1 MNTKE
6 RILHEALELFSI
18 RGYEAVSMRDI
29 SSAVGIRESSL
40 YKHYAGKQGI
50 LEAIINMAKEAIDE
64 MYKQLNVPEVEEM
77 NGLERYTQMKIEDI
91 ARLCTHMLI
100 KQMENETV
108 AKFRQL
114 LTIEQYKNT
123 EMKTL
128 FIQLFMERPLSYQ
141 EKVFDFLLEQ
151 RILEGE
157 SGRMLAIELFSPFF
171 MLQYKLQEDKET
183 LIKTLE
189 TYTIIFIKSHFNI
202 SNYNFCIL

>member
-77 NGLERYTQMKIEDI
+77 NELERYTQMTIEDI

-151 RILEGE
+151 RILEEE

-189 TYTIIFIKSHFNI
+189 TYTIRFIKSH
-202 SNYNFCIL
+202 LLEG

>member
-50 LEAIINMAKEAIDE
+50 LEAIIKMAKEAIDE
-64 MYKQLNVPEVEEM
+64 IYRQLNVPEVEEM
-77 NGLERYTQMKIEDI
+77 NGLERYMQMTIEDI

-189 TYTIIFIKSHFNI
+189 TYTIRFIKSH
-202 SNYNFCIL
+202 LLEG

>member
-6 RILHEALELFSI
+6 RILYEALELFST

-29 SSAVGIRESSL
+29 SSSVGIRESSI
-40 YKHYAGKQGI
+40 YKHYAGKRDI
-50 LEAIINMAKEAIDE
+50 LDTIIRTANEAIDE
-64 MYKQLNVPEVEEM
+64 MYKQLNVPEVEQI
-77 NGLERYTQMKIEDI
+77 NQLERYMYMPIEDI
-91 ARLCTHMLI
+91 ADLCIQMLT

-128 FIQLFMERPLSYQ
+128 FVQLFIERPLSYQ
-141 EKVFDFLLEQ
+141 EKVFNFLLKQ
-151 RILEGE
+151 GVLKGE

-171 MLQYKLQEDKET
+171 MLQYELQQEQEELTK
-183 LIKTLE
+183 ILE
-189 TYTIIFIKSHFNI
+189 VYTVNFIKAHS
-202 SNYNFCIL
+202 LEG